1 VSATTDELCP
11 TCGAPLTRQTDKR
24 RAAGFSLRCSVG
36 GHARPATAPRRGK
49 GGKGGKGDGRRVT
62 AEVVQVGPLT
72 GKKLIRLSKPKRGTR
87 PVMANPAPGAR
98 AFYYFQD

>member
-1 VSATTDELCP
+1 VSDGTCL

-24 RAAGFSLRCSVG
+24 RARGYSLRCSVG

-49 GGKGGKGDGRRVT
+49 GGKGDGRRVT
-62 AEVVQVGPLT
+62 AEVVQVGPFT